1 MGCAEVPLNNN
12 VRRCS
17 RMSIPDD
24 ILLFSGFAL
33 AHAAYSICD
42 VPAGQLLIPLF
53 IAEHQGKREVRRF
66 EAATQEEAITT
77 AKRHIE
83 AVDGTLD
90 LWTFSREGSMVLP
103 DDSRADVISVDASA
117 AAFRGRLTVIQ
128 PFRSTSHSGGFALL
142 GTPIVALDGGEV
154 SPDEESE
161 CRRVLDQGF
170 AMHPAARAVQR
181 IGASVI

>member
-1 MGCAEVPLNNN
+1 
-12 VRRCS
+12 
-17 RMSIPDD
+17 MSIPDD

-83 AVDGTLD
+83 AVEGTLD
-90 LWTFSREGSMVLP
+90 LWTFSREGSMVLA
-103 DDSRADVISVDASA
+103 DDSRSDVISVDASSA
-117 AAFRGRLTVIQ
+117 VFRRRLSIIQ
-128 PFRSTSHSGGFALL
+128 SFRRTSHSDGFALV
-142 GTPIVALDGGEV
+142 GTPLVALDGGEL
-154 SPDEESE
+154 SSEDESE
-161 CRRVLDQGF
+161 CCRILDQGF

-181 IGASVI
+181 IGA